1 VPLPSSELFTR
12 RSPWSR
18 FFPDIPEPLSGARH
32 LRKCRVDRRWPKDSY
47 DGKTTRLT
55 GKPPD
60 AFSDSFYY
68 RAIRTKIGEALR
80 TELVPMEPPSERILR
95 ALRALDDQP
104 ADGATEEKKDSV
116 TQGSSKT
123 KSDK

>member
-1 VPLPSSELFTR
+1 MTA
-12 RSPWSR
+12 
-18 FFPDIPEPLSGARH
+18 D
-32 LRKCRVDRRWPKDSY
+32 D
-47 DGKTTRLT
+47 
-55 GKPPD
+55 
-60 AFSDSFYY
+60 FSDSFYY